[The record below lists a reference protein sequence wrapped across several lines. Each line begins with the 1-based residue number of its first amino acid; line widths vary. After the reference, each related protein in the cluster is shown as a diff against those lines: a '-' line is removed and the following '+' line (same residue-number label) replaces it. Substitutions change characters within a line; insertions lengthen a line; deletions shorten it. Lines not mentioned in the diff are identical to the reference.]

1 MKVKSLVKT
10 LWHSPY
16 PLSQRRTA
24 VPDAGHGGKT
34 GRQKVLLLFSIME
47 QYIRVYLGS
56 CS

>member
-16 PLSQRRTA
+16 PLSQKRTA
-24 VPDAGHGGKT
+24 VPDAGHGGRA
-34 GRQKVLLLFSIME
+34 GRQKVLLLFGIME
-47 QYIRVYLGS
+47 RNIRVYLGS